1 MKYARTIGLVLLMAA
16 IVTSMG
22 FASPKPS
29 KSAII
34 NSAHDLRAGFAQYGY
49 NSYALCNY
57 CHIAHKV
64 AASTYPANIGPLLW
78 NHTLSSVTAY
88 GVYSSDIFNSYGTDI
103 ADLGPLNT
111 GAYTTSNMCLSCHDG
126 TVAIASF
133 YDYGDQGL
141 NGKTYLDGE
150 GNQIT
155 TMPTDN
161 TLRDLTN
168 VHPVNFT
175 YYGASW
181 IPQAGVLAPAS
192 LTSVDGAGAVPLEN
206 GKLQCWTC
214 HDAHNGASSIFEQNF
229 PTQAS
234 GTFCTYCHL

>member
-1 MKYARTIGLVLLMAA
+1 MKIARTIGLVMLMLAM
-16 IVTSMG
+16 VSSMS
-22 FASPKPS
+22 FAVKPS
-29 KSAII
+29 KSLII

-49 NSYALCNY
+49 NTYALCNY

-88 GVYSSDIFNSYGTDI
+88 GVYTSDIFQAYGTDI

-111 GAYTTSNMCLSCHDG
+111 GAYQTSNMCLSCHDG

-133 YDYGDQGL
+133 YDYADAQAL
-141 NGKTYLDGE
+141 NGKEYGS
-150 GNQIT
+150 GNT
-155 TMPTDN
+155 GFTFMPSDAVVK
-161 TLRDLTN
+161 DLTN
-168 VHPVNFT
+168 THPVNFT
-175 YYGASW
+175 YYNASW
-181 IPQAGVLAPAS
+181 IPQAGVLAPANAS
-192 LTSVDGAGAVPLEN
+192 SVDGAGAVPLEN
-206 GKLQCWTC
+206 GKMQCWTC
-214 HDAHNGASSIFEQNF
+214 HDAHNGGSSIFEQNF

>member
-1 MKYARTIGLVLLMAA
+1 MKLARTIGLVVLIMAV
-16 IVTSMG
+16 VTTMS
-22 FASPKPS
+22 FAAGKPS

-34 NSAHDLRAGFAQYGY
+34 NSPHDLRAGLAQYGY
-49 NSYALCNY
+49 NAYALCNY

-88 GVYSSDIFNSYGTDI
+88 GVYTSDIFQSYGTDI

-133 YDYGDQGL
+133 YDYADSAL
-141 NGKTYLDGE
+141 NGKSYTFKDGTS
-150 GNQIT
+150 GVY
-155 TMPTDN
+155 MPN
-161 TLRDLTN
+161 TAVVKDLTN
-168 VHPVNFT
+168 THPVNFT
-175 YYGASW
+175 YYNAPW
-181 IPQAGVLAPAS
+181 ISQAGVLAPAA
-192 LTSVDGAGAVPLEN
+192 LWSVDGAGSVPLEN
-206 GKLQCWTC
+206 GKMQCWTC
-214 HDAHNGASSIFEQNF
+214 HDAHNGASPIFEQNF